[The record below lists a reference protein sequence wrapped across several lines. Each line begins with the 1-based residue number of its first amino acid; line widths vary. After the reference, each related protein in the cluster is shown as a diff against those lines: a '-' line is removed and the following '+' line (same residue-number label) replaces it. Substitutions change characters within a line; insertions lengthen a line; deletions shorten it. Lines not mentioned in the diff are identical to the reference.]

1 MLTPD
6 WLLQSATTR
15 DEDACAVLLAAG
27 VTWDAVRTP
36 AAMGRPVLDRI
47 LASPDDAAQLG
58 PVLEDTLDGALYWL
72 VSPGST
78 GSYPDSVRLLRTG
91 SWIAVPAP
99 GAARSR
105 SVWVHLPQGRNLTSA
120 AWLATALS
128 DWVEVNDLMH
138 DAYRGLLTP
147 TSWRRL
153 RELNQRASTPGAT
166 ARIPHRDHA

>member
-6 WLLQSATTR
+6 WLLQSTTTR
-15 DEDACAVLLAAG
+15 DEDVCAIVLAAG
-27 VTWDAVRTP
+27 ATWDAVRTP

-72 VSPGST
+72 VSPGS
-78 GSYPDSVRLLRTG
+78 SDDYPGGVRLLGTG

-99 GAARSR
+99 EATRSR
-105 SVWVHLPQGRNLTSA
+105 SVWVHLPEQRIVTSA
-120 AWLATALS
+120 PWLATALS
-128 DWVEVNDLMH
+128 EWVEVNDLMT
-138 DAYRGLLTP
+138 DAYRGHLTP

-153 RELNQRASTPGAT
+153 DELSQRMAAPEGSPQ
-166 ARIPHRDHA
+166 RDRA